1 MLNGRKDSVDKLV
14 AELLMLLRELLAGQD
29 RLLKLALARREA
41 MRVFDIAR
49 LETLAAQERTE
60 ALRLGE
66 LDRRRQTLVGQ
77 FRAVLGKGAAP
88 TVSEIALR
96 ANEPVKSQLLGLAAQ
111 LKETV
116 KQVERNAR
124 INATISETV
133 VKGLAKVLKVVT
145 GLAQH
150 AGLYMRNGRKAAMH
164 GIHLL
169 EVTA

>member
-1 MLNGRKDSVDKLV
+1 MDTLV
-14 AELLMLLRELLAGQD
+14 TELLGLLRELLAGQE
-29 RLLKLALARREA
+29 RLLALALARREA
-41 MRVFDIAR
+41 MRTFDLER
-49 LETLAAQERTE
+49 LETVAGQERAETLRMAE
-60 ALRLGE
+60 LNKRRGTLTAQMQAALGGG
-66 LDRRRQTLVGQ
+66 T
-77 FRAVLGKGAAP
+77 AA
-88 TVSEIALR
+88 TVSEVAR
-96 ANEPVKSQLLGLAAQ
+96 RVEEPMRSQLLGLAAQ

-116 KQVERNAR
+116 EKVERNAR

-150 AGLYMRNGRKAAMH
+150 AGLYMRNGRKAALH

>member
-1 MLNGRKDSVDKLV
+1 MDKLV
-14 AELLMLLRELLAGQD
+14 TELLGLLREMLAGQE

-41 MRVFDIAR
+41 MRTFDIAKMEMLTGMER
-49 LETLAAQERTE
+49 AETAGMAN
-60 ALRLGE
+60 
-66 LDRRRQTLVGQ
+66 LDKRRAVLVGQ
-77 FRAVLGKGAAP
+77 FRGVLGKGVVP
-88 TVSEIALR
+88 TVTEIAR
-96 ANEPVKSQLLGLAAQ
+96 RVNEPAKSQLLGLAAQ
-111 LKETV
+111 VKEMLE
-116 KQVERNAR
+116 QLERNTR

-150 AGLYMRNGRKAAMH
+150 AGLYMRNGRKAALH

>member
-1 MLNGRKDSVDKLV
+1 MDKLV
-14 AELLMLLRELLAGQD
+14 SELLSLLRDLLAGQQQ
-29 RLLKLALARREA
+29 LLQLGLSRRDA
-41 MRVFDIAR
+41 MRTFDVSR
-49 LETLAAQERTE
+49 MENLAAQEKI
-60 ALRLGE
+60 ALERLAF
-66 LDRRRQTLVGQ
+66 LDRRRQQITAQIRATLPRNVE
-77 FRAVLGKGAAP
+77 P
-88 TVSEIALR
+88 TVSEIAR
-96 ANEPVKSQLLGLAAQ
+96 RVPEPQKSQLLALAAQ

-116 KQVERNAR
+116 EQVERNTR

-133 VKGLAKVLKVVT
+133 IKGLAKVLKVVT

>member
-1 MLNGRKDSVDKLV
+1 MDKLV
-14 AELLMLLRELLAGQD
+14 NELLSLLRDLLVGQQQ
-29 RLLKLALARREA
+29 LLQLGLSRRDA
-41 MRVFDIAR
+41 MRTFDVTR
-49 LETLAAQERTE
+49 ME
-60 ALRLGE
+60 ALVGQEKAALERLTS
-66 LDRRRQTLVGQ
+66 LDRRRQQLMAQ
-77 FRAVLGKGAAP
+77 IRATMPRNFEP
-88 TVSEIALR
+88 TVSEIAKR
-96 ANEPVKSQLLGLAAQ
+96 SQEPQKSQLLTLAAQ

-116 KQVERNAR
+116 EQVERNTR

-133 VKGLAKVLKVVT
+133 IKGLAKVLKVVT

>member
-1 MLNGRKDSVDKLV
+1 MDKLV
-14 AELLMLLRELLAGQD
+14 AELLGLLRELFAGQD

-41 MRVFDIAR
+41 MRAFDIGR
-49 LETLAAQERTE
+49 LEALAGQERVE
-60 ALRLGE
+60 GARMAE
-66 LDRRRQTLVGQ
+66 LDRRRQGLVGQ
-77 FRAVLGKGAAP
+77 FTAVLGKGVEP
-88 TVSEIALR
+88 RVSEIAR
-96 ANEPVKSQLLGLAAQ
+96 RVNEPMRSQLLGLAAQ

-116 KQVERNAR
+116 EQLERNTR

-150 AGLYMRNGRKAAMH
+150 AGLYMRNGRKAALH